1 MRGST
6 RSTKHPI
13 KRKVLVKKIKK
24 KTPKGTSRNEHH
36 LGVEKKKS
44 TKIRRQNEGHLTVCQ
59 INNHPKCVLRKL
71 IPRNTSN
78 NPTILVGKTNST
90 SNNHLTIEYQIGEDK
105 SQVKNI

>member
-44 TKIRRQNEGHLTVCQ
+44 TKIRRQNEGHYV
-59 INNHPKCVLRKL
+59 KL
-71 IPRNTSN
+71 I
-78 NPTILVGKTNST
+78 TILNVCYENS
-90 SNNHLTIEYQIGEDK
+90 SLEIPQTILQ
-105 SQVKNI
+105 SL